1 MTVHISARL
10 AWHDSCWNGCICES
24 PISNTSCMVHEYIRD
39 SRDDI
44 IEISEAGHHISKVKN
59 YQPPCSRDILVFS
72 PFPSKIVHYDP
83 LDWRRLPPVSEE
95 LPPYSFCTS
104 PYGRMFSEKLGMTW
118 ESDPEE
124 QRRRLKEYFDPL
136 EARKSLVF
144 FYTNHGNPLI
154 EEKNQRLLIG
164 VARIKEIG
172 EQRYFPKTSR
182 FPDEYPLWSRRITI
196 KYPQETL
203 RLPYQ
208 EYLAGH
214 YDPSNIICRVPNAV
228 REQFSYVSEHLT
240 DDQAVIVLERLL
252 QSVKAVL
259 EEEKI
264 PGDWKSRIN
273 WINKLLAETWKNR
286 GAYPGIGSVLEYLGA
301 PRGTIYQLEVLR
313 QISLEGKDAKKHTI
327 SILNGRRKPE
337 KKFQKDFEVAQ
348 RSWQDL
354 PDSRKDLL
362 ETLCL
367 FELTKEQ
374 VERVTNSHARR
385 EAGIKATDSDI
396 IENPYVLCEQ
406 DEGGKNSDPI
416 GLEQI
421 DHGMIPHPDVAKAWS
436 ERVPITPNDKR
447 RVRAL
452 LVDVLQSAAR
462 EGDTLLSL
470 EDALARVKKRLPE
483 ERNCNPDP
491 ELILGL
497 SDFYLKALVFDPE
510 SEHPFVALRQLRD
523 MEIEVSIKIKEL
535 VSSQKKPPTN
545 IDWKKRLEEEIG
557 AVDKTHLRSEVEA
570 RAREEKASA
579 LEKMF
584 VHRFSVLTG
593 RAGTGKTLA
602 AKILVQAIKEKG
614 EDVLLLAPTGKA
626 RVRLQKMTETEAK
639 TIHQFLYEN
648 KWIRSDTYAFRKS
661 GGIKVRKSTVLVDE
675 ASMIPLDL
683 LATLFRAI
691 NFHAI
696 KRFILIGD
704 PNQLPPI
711 GPGRPFIDIVNW
723 LDEDDERRGHLA
735 YLHERA
741 RQEKTDSEAL
751 KLSDGYTREI
761 PTSNDDEI
769 LSDIALG
776 YDKGDLE
783 VHIWNDTFELYS
795 ILEERMNELLGL
807 DKSEK
812 SYVAFNNSLGIESE
826 NERNP
831 ESWQILSPVRMHPFG
846 TTEINRK
853 IQRKYR
859 EGLMEA
865 AKRRRRIPHPFG
877 NQQIVWTDKVIQLVN
892 GPRTAWDKG
901 RNEGYVA
908 NGEIGYV
915 KSTSKGRKRNN
926 DCFDVAFSSQ
936 PSVTYRYYRPEVDE
950 NLELAYA
957 ITVHKA
963 QGSDFDIVFL
973 IIPQKAMTLSRELF
987 YTGLTRFKKKLV
999 LLVEKDITSLREF
1012 RSLNRS
1018 ETLRRNTNLFKPI
1031 VRPEDVELPYPEN
1044 LIHRTLTNVLVRS
1057 KSEVVVA
1064 NILTK
1069 LGIDYEY
1076 EKPLEFAPD
1085 DFRLPDFTIHYKGK
1099 TYYWEHLGMLNL
1111 PSYMRDWMRKKK
1123 WYEKHNLFDKV
1134 ITSQDGPDGAINSIE
1149 IERIATERI
1158 LKSD

>member
-10 AWHDSCWNGCICES
+10 AWHDSGWNGCICES
-24 PISNTSCMVHEYIRD
+24 PLSNTSCIVHEYILDGRN
-39 SRDDI
+39 DDI
-44 IEISEAGHHISKVKN
+44 ETTKATHHISKVKK
-59 YQPPCSRDILVFS
+59 YQPPCSRDISAFS
-72 PFPSKIVHYDP
+72 ASSSKIIHFDP
-83 LDWRRLPPVSEE
+83 VDWRHLPPISED

-104 PYGRMFSEKLGMTW
+104 PYGRMFSAELGVTW
-118 ESDPEE
+118 ESDAEE
-124 QRRRLKEYFDPL
+124 QRRRLKEYFDQL
-136 EARKSLVF
+136 GVGKSLVF

-172 EQRYFPKTSR
+172 DQLYFPKTSR
-182 FPDEYPLWSRRITI
+182 FPDEYPLWARRITI
-196 KYPQETL
+196 EYPKETL

-208 EYLAGH
+208 EYLAGG
-214 YDPSNIICRVPNAV
+214 YDPSNIICEIPSAV
-228 REQFSYVSEHLT
+228 HDQFSYVSEHLT

-252 QSVKAVL
+252 QSVKAIL

-264 PGDWKSRIN
+264 LGDWKSRIN

-313 QISLEGKDAKKHTI
+313 QISSRGKDARKHII
-327 SILNGRRKPE
+327 SILKGKKTPE
-337 KKFQKDFEVAQ
+337 KKFKKDFDVAKG
-348 RSWQDL
+348 SWQDL
-354 PDSRKDLL
+354 PKSRKELL
-362 ETLCL
+362 KTLCL

-374 VERVTNSHARR
+374 VERVINSSTRR

-396 IENPYVLCEQ
+396 IENPYILCEQ
-406 DEGGKNSDPI
+406 DEGGKDSDPI

-421 DHGMIPHPDVAKAWS
+421 DHGMIPLPDIAKAWS
-436 ERVPITPNDKR
+436 EIVPITPNDKR

-452 LVDVLQSAAR
+452 LVDVLRSVAR
-462 EGDTLLSL
+462 DGDTLLSL
-470 EDALARVKKRLPE
+470 EEALARVRKRLPE
-483 ERNCNPDP
+483 ERSCNPDP

-497 SDFYLKALVFDPE
+497 RDFYLKSLVFNPNA
-510 SEHPFVALRQLRD
+510 EHPLIALRQFRE
-523 MEIEVSIKIKEL
+523 MEVEVSEKIKEL
-535 VSSQKKPPTN
+535 VSSKQRPPTKIDWQKK
-545 IDWKKRLEEEIG
+545 LEKEIG
-557 AVDKTHLRSEVEA
+557 SVDKTHLGAEVEA
-570 RAREEKASA
+570 RAREEKAFA

-593 RAGTGKTLA
+593 RAGTGKTLT
-602 AKILVQAIKEKG
+602 AKILLQAIKDRG

-626 RVRLQKMTETEAK
+626 RVRLQKMTGIEAK
-639 TIHQFLYEN
+639 TIHQFLYKN
-648 KWIRSDTYAFRKS
+648 KWMRSDTYTFKKS
-661 GGIKVRKSTVLVDE
+661 GGIKVNKSTVLVDE
-675 ASMIPLDL
+675 ASMIALDL

-691 NFHAI
+691 NFHAV

-711 GPGRPFIDIVNW
+711 GPGRALIDIVNW
-723 LDEDDERRGHLA
+723 LNENDERRDHLA

-741 RQEKTDSEAL
+741 RQERIDSEAL

-761 PTSNDDEI
+761 PASNDDEI

-783 VHIWNDTFELYS
+783 VHFWNDNSEMYS
-795 ILEERMNELLGL
+795 ILEKKMNELLGL
-807 DKSEK
+807 DNSEA
-812 SYVAFNNSLGIESE
+812 SYIAFNESLGIESA
-826 NERNP
+826 NGRDP
-831 ESWQILSPVRMHPFG
+831 ESWQILSPVRMRPFG
-846 TTEINRK
+846 TTELNRK

-859 EGLMEA
+859 EGLVEV
-865 AKRRRRIPHPFG
+865 AKRRRKMPNPFG
-877 NQQIVWTDKVIQLVN
+877 DQQIVWTDKVIQLVN
-892 GPRTAWDKG
+892 GPRTAWDEGPKD
-901 RNEGYVA
+901 GYVA

-915 KSTSKGRKRNN
+915 KFTSKGPKRYN
-926 DCFDVAFSSQ
+926 DCLDIAFSSQ
-936 PSVTYRYYRPEVDE
+936 PSVTYRFYRPQVDE

-973 IIPQKAMTLSRELF
+973 VIPQKAMTLSRELF

-999 LLVEKDITSLREF
+999 LLVEKDITTLREF

-1018 ETLRRNTNLFKPI
+1018 ETLSRNTNLFLPI

-1044 LIHRTLTNVLVRS
+1044 LIHRTLKNVLVRS

-1069 LGIDYEY
+1069 LGIEYEY
-1076 EKPLEFAPD
+1076 EKPLEFAPN
-1085 DFRLPDFTIHYKGK
+1085 DFRLPDFTIHYKGE

-1123 WYEKHNLFDKV
+1123 WYEKHNLVDKV
-1134 ITSQDGPDGAINSIE
+1134 ITSQDGPDGAIDSIE
-1149 IERIATERI
+1149 IERIARKRI
-1158 LKSD
+1158 LKAD